1 VVNLAPHRDRSFDAT
16 EVIMPQM
23 SPNRDLMAHFA
34 ANKDTDFQINFG
46 PQLDEDGFQ
55 LHNVELL

>member
-1 VVNLAPHRDRSFDAT
+1 
-16 EVIMPQM
+16 MPQM